1 MGEEAR
7 VPALGWSDCCHHL
20 YVSLTPLLVPTQ
32 TFPTRTALITP
43 ISLTC
48 AFLLV
53 AAFFPP
59 SADSAFSYA
68 ATHVQWYIVPTV
80 GLATLLA
87 GIAYF
92 SIFRYVIPRLKGKEL
107 FVGKTPVVVSNK
119 YEEMVM
125 RYEVIEFEWRV
136 PD

>member
-1 MGEEAR
+1 VVR
-7 VPALGWSDCCHHL
+7 
-20 YVSLTPLLVPTQ
+20 LLPSFIRKSHT
-32 TFPTRTALITP
+32 PTRTNPDLFNSDRADHA

-48 AFLLV
+48 AFLIV
-53 AAFFPP
+53 AAFLPP
-59 SADSAFSYA
+59 STDSAFSYA

-80 GLATLLA
+80 GLASLLA

-92 SIFRYVIPRLKGKEL
+92 SIFRYVIPRMKGKEL
-107 FVGKTPVVVSNK
+107 VVEKTPVIVSNK
-119 YEEMVM
+119 HGEMVM

>member
-1 MGEEAR
+1 VTHPTDPGLCNSD
-7 VPALGWSDCCHHL
+7 PANH
-20 YVSLTPLLVPTQ
+20 
-32 TFPTRTALITP
+32 A

-53 AAFFPP
+53 AAVLPP

-68 ATHVQWYIVPTV
+68 VTNVQWYTVPTT
-80 GLATLLA
+80 GLASMLA

-92 SIFRYVIPRLKGKEL
+92 AIFRYVIPRIKGKEL
-107 FVGKTPVVVSNK
+107 VVEKLPVVVSNK
-119 YEEMVM
+119 HGEMVM